1 MLTDAPTCA
10 TCGLPIDDEDPHL
23 DSCYGR
29 DHHPDCCPD
38 CYLPVPP
45 HTCEVRLVR
54 R

>member
-38 CYLPVPP
+38 CCSDCSPDWSPD
-45 HTCEVRLVR
+45 C
-54 R
+54 